1 MSSLIISVS
10 GLRGIVG
17 QSLHPAVAV
26 DYVAAYASKLP
37 EGPVVVARDGRASG
51 KYLSDAVKATLVASG
66 RLVLDCD
73 VTATP
78 TVGVAIRHWK
88 AVGGIQ
94 ISASHNPSEYN
105 GIKLFNAEGRVIPAS
120 EGAAVKEAYQRRETS
135 WVPYDRLGRVEG
147 IEDPHA
153 AHLESLLRIVDVAAI
168 RQRAFSVLLDS
179 NHGAGS
185 RLGRRLLE
193 SLGCRVTVLGEQ
205 PDGEFEHP
213 PEPLAEN
220 LRTVSADMERAAY
233 DIGFVQDP
241 DADRLAILDERGRY
255 IGEEWTLSLCI
266 ARRLSQQPGTVVIN
280 GASSSVNEAIAAG
293 HGVQCLRSSV
303 GEAHV
308 VDLIRKS
315 HAVFGG
321 EGNGG
326 PIDPRIGWTRDS
338 FLGIAMVLD
347 LLAAEKRP
355 LSNLLTD
362 FPQPQMIKSKT
373 TMTAE
378 ELSHSIQRL
387 KERLQPDSLTET
399 DGVRLAWKN
408 RWLLLRASNTEP
420 IVRLIAEAPDALSV
434 QALIDEALAALQR

>member
-26 DYVAAYASKLP
+26 DYVAAYASQLP
-37 EGPVVVARDGRASG
+37 EGAVVVARDGRASG
-51 KYLSDAVKATLVASG
+51 RYLSDAVKAALVASG

-120 EGAAVKEAYQRRETS
+120 EGAAVKEAYQRRKTA
-135 WVPYDRLGRVEG
+135 WVPYDRLGRVEI
-147 IEDPHA
+147 IEDPHD
-153 AHLESLLRIVDVAAI
+153 AHLESLLKIVDVAAI

-193 SLGCRVTVLGEQ
+193 SLGCRVTVLGDQ

-220 LRTVSADMERAAY
+220 LREVSADMERAAY

-293 HGVQCLRSSV
+293 YGVQCLRSSV

-308 VDLIRKS
+308 VDLIRRS

-347 LLAAEKRP
+347 LLAAENRQ
-355 LSNLLTD
+355 LSNLLND
-362 FPQPQMIKSKT
+362 FPQSQMIKSKT

-378 ELSHSIQRL
+378 ELSDSIERL

-408 RWLLLRASNTEP
+408 RWILLRASNTEP
-420 IVRLIAEAPDALSV
+420 IVRLIAEAPDAPSV
-434 QALIDEALAALQR
+434 QGLMDEALAALRR